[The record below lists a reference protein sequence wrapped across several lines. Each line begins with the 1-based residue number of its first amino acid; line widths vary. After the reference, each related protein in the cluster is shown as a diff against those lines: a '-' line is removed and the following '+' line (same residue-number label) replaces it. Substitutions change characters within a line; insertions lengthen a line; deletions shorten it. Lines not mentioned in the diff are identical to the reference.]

1 MAQNVS
7 PHSFGSSRKTNGGV
21 TGGSKDAHSVS
32 KRYVSN
38 YLEKKKIVANH
49 FLWIFTSSESSQS

>member
-49 FLWIFTSSESSQS
+49 FL